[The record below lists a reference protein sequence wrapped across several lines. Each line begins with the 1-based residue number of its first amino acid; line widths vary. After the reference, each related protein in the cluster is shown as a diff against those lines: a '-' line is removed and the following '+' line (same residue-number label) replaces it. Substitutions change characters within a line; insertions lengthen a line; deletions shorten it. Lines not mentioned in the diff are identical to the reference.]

1 MKIIGMGKEFRAAAV
16 LLGLAMIGMTSGAM
30 AEFNPKL
37 VGIGGR
43 GGVNV
48 ANVSNNPDHPD
59 SRTGYLLGAFVNYP
73 MTSLFTIQVEL
84 AVTGKGFKNPKSQV
98 RDSLDSVIGTIAES
112 WVVGYLELPVVVKLA
127 LPTAAAYRPY
137 LIGGG
142 FASLLVQH
150 KRHLDD
156 GLTAVDEPLPYITS
170 TDVGGV
176 IGAGV
181 DLKTGNGWI
190 FIEGRFEP
198 SLTSLSNK
206 WDYKSRI
213 WSFQAGYWF

>member
-1 MKIIGMGKEFRAAAV
+1 MMGMDKGFRAVAV
-16 LLGLAMIGMTSGAM
+16 LLGLAVIAMTSGAV

-43 GGVNV
+43 GGFNL

-73 MTSLFTIQVEL
+73 MTRLFTIQLEL
-84 AVTGKGFKNPKSQV
+84 SVTGKGFKNPKSPV
-98 RDSLDSVIGTIAES
+98 RDSTDSVIGTIAES
-112 WVVGYLELPVVVKLA
+112 WVVGYLELPFVVKLA
-127 LPTAAAYRPY
+127 PPTPSAYRPY

-170 TDVGGV
+170 TDAGGI
-176 IGAGV
+176 IGAGS

-190 FIEGRFEP
+190 FFEGRFEP
-198 SLTSLSNK
+198 SLTSLAKDKS
-206 WDYKSRI
+206 YKSRV
-213 WSFQAGYWF
+213 WSVQAGYWF

>member
-1 MKIIGMGKEFRAAAV
+1 MMGMDKGFRAVAV
-16 LLGLAMIGMTSGAM
+16 LLGLAVIAMTSGAV

-43 GGVNV
+43 GGFNL

-73 MTSLFTIQVEL
+73 MTRLFTIQLEL
-84 AVTGKGFKNPKSQV
+84 SVTGKGFKNPKSPV
-98 RDSLDSVIGTIAES
+98 RDSTDSVIGTIAES
-112 WVVGYLELPVVVKLA
+112 WVVGYLELPFVVKLA
-127 LPTAAAYRPY
+127 PPTPSAYRPY

-170 TDVGGV
+170 TDAGGI
-176 IGAGV
+176 IGAGI

-190 FIEGRFEP
+190 FFEGRFEP
-198 SLTSLSNK
+198 SLTSLAKDKS
-206 WDYKSRI
+206 YKSRV
-213 WSFQAGYWF
+213 WSVQAGYWF